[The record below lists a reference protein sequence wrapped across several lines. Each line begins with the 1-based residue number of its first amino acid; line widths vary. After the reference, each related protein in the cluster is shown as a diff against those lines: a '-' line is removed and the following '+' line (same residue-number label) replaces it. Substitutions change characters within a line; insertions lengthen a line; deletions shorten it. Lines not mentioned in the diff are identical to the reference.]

1 MGLSLSVFRS
11 IQETLLAE
19 RQIPMDMRH
28 WRERLLSAILSVVLV
43 LGSLAA
49 VPSALVAFLQGHPS
63 VAVMDILALGWVAFV
78 WRRRSLDYRLRAWSL
93 LALMFLV
100 GLWLMFTVG
109 PVSQIYL
116 LAFPAMAALLLG
128 MRPALLALV
137 GSALTLLVVGWMVD
151 ARFPTPGF
159 EHQPLAKWAV
169 VTVNFAFVGAMIT
182 LSCAALLAGLER
194 TLARHREIAESLSD
208 ANQELH
214 LIGAAAARIN
224 DLVMITARDAA
235 VPPYSRIV
243 FVNEAFLR
251 RTGYARQQVNGQS
264 HTLLYG
270 PDTAGPD
277 RARIDEALRAGSAI
291 RIELVVHDRAGG
303 AFWLELD
310 ITPILDDHGHARH
323 LAWVARDI
331 GARKK
336 AEALIWQQA
345 HYDGLTG
352 LPNRQLLRQRLEQAL
367 AASARDGVPMAL
379 LFIDLDHFKEVND
392 TLGHDLGDL
401 LLVEAAR
408 RIRQCVGDADTVA
421 RLGGDEFTVVMPG
434 LAQAE
439 RVDHVAQAIID
450 RLVQPFQLQGE
461 RAYVSASIGITQS
474 PRDGTAIEALFKQA
488 DQALHTAKD
497 AGRRRFC
504 HFTAAMEEAAQ
515 LRMRV
520 ATDLRGALQDGQLSV
535 VYQPIVTLAN
545 GEVHK
550 AEALLRWQHP
560 ILGPISPGVF
570 IPIAESSGQI
580 DEIGDWVFRQA
591 AGQALRWRTLFH
603 PDFQISVN
611 KSPVQF
617 REGGNRPREWAD
629 HLRAIGLPGNALA
642 VEITEGLLL
651 DANQEVVERLADL
664 HAAGMAISLDDFG
677 TGYSSLSYLQTF
689 AIDHLKIDQAFV
701 RDLKPGSTG
710 MVLCRGIVAMAHDLG
725 MTVIAE
731 GVETAE
737 QCALLSSVGC
747 DHGQGFLFARPLPPD
762 DFERLLIRG

>member
-11 IQETLLAE
+11 IQETLLAD

-43 LGSLAA
+43 LGTLAA
-49 VPSALVAFLQGHPS
+49 VPSAIVAFHQGHPS
-63 VAVMDILALGWVAFV
+63 VAVMDGLALAWVAYV
-78 WRRRSLDYRLRAWSL
+78 WRRRTLDYRLRAWSL
-93 LALMFLV
+93 LGLMYAV
-100 GLWLMFTVG
+100 GLWLMLTVG

-137 GSALTLLVVGWMVD
+137 ISSLTLLVLGWMVD

-159 EHQPLAKWAV
+159 DDQPLVKWTV

-182 LSCAALLAGLER
+182 LSCAALLAGLDR
-194 TLARHREIAESLSD
+194 SLTRHRQIADSLSV

-214 LIGAAAARIN
+214 LTSAAAARIN
-224 DLVMITARDAA
+224 DLVMITLREPDSPAG
-235 VPPYSRIV
+235 SRIV
-243 FVNEAFLR
+243 FANEAFLR
-251 RTGYARQQVNGQS
+251 RTGHAREQVLGQP
-264 HTLLYG
+264 HALLYG
-270 PDTAGPD
+270 PDTAAEH
-277 RARIDEALRAGSAI
+277 RQRIDQAVRAGEPI

-303 AFWLELD
+303 AFWLEQD
-310 ITPILDDHGHARH
+310 ITPILDEQGEARH
-323 LAWVARDI
+323 AAWVARDI
-331 GARKK
+331 GQRKK

-345 HYDGLTG
+345 HYDSLTG

-367 AASARDGVPMAL
+367 VASATDGHVVAL
-379 LFIDLDHFKEVND
+379 MFIDLDHFKEVND

-401 LLVEAAR
+401 LLTEAGR

-421 RLGGDEFTVVMPG
+421 RLGGDEFTVVLPG
-434 LAQAE
+434 LAVSE
-439 RVDHVAQAIID
+439 RVDQVAQAIID
-450 RLVQPFQLQGE
+450 RLVQPFHLRGE
-461 RAYVSASIGITQS
+461 RAYVSASIGITQA

-488 DQALHTAKD
+488 DQALYAAKD
-497 AGRRRFC
+497 AGRRRHC
-504 HFTAAMEEAAQ
+504 HFTPAMEEAAQ
-515 LRMRV
+515 LHMRV

-550 AEALLRWQHP
+550 AEALLRWHHP

-591 AGQALRWRTLFH
+591 ASQALRWRTLFH

-617 REGGNRPREWAD
+617 RDGSNRPREWAE

-651 DANQEVVERLADL
+651 DASEEAVQRLADL
-664 HAAGMAISLDDFG
+664 RAAGIAVSLDDFG

-701 RDLKPGSTG
+701 RGLTPGSTG
-710 MVLCRGIVAMAHDLG
+710 MVLCRAIVTMAHDLG

-747 DHGQGFLFARPLPPD
+747 DHGQGFLFARPMPPD

>member
-11 IQETLLAE
+11 IQETLLAD

-43 LGSLAA
+43 LGTLAA
-49 VPSALVAFLQGHPS
+49 VPSAIVAFHQGHPS
-63 VAVMDILALGWVAFV
+63 VAVMDGLALAWVAYV
-78 WRRRSLDYRLRAWSL
+78 WRRRTLDYRLRAWSL
-93 LALMFLV
+93 LGLMYAV
-100 GLWLMFTVG
+100 GLWLMLTVG

-137 GSALTLLVVGWMVD
+137 ISSLTLLVLGWMVD

-159 EHQPLAKWAV
+159 DDQPLVKWTV

-182 LSCAALLAGLER
+182 LSCAALLAGLDR
-194 TLARHREIAESLSD
+194 SLTRHRQIADSLSV

-214 LIGAAAARIN
+214 LTSAAAARIN
-224 DLVMITARDAA
+224 DLVMITLREPDSPAG
-235 VPPYSRIV
+235 SRIV
-243 FVNEAFLR
+243 FANEAFLR
-251 RTGYARQQVNGQS
+251 RTGHAREQVLGQP
-264 HTLLYG
+264 HALLYG
-270 PDTAGPD
+270 PDTAAEH
-277 RARIDEALRAGSAI
+277 RQRIDQAVRAGEPI

-303 AFWLELD
+303 AFWLEQD
-310 ITPILDDHGHARH
+310 ITPILDEQGEARH
-323 LAWVARDI
+323 AAWVARDI
-331 GARKK
+331 GQRKK

-345 HYDGLTG
+345 HYDSLTG

-367 AASARDGVPMAL
+367 VASATDGHVVAL
-379 LFIDLDHFKEVND
+379 MFIDLDHFKEVND

-401 LLVEAAR
+401 LLTEAGR

-421 RLGGDEFTVVMPG
+421 RLGGDEFTVVLPG
-434 LAQAE
+434 LAVSE
-439 RVDHVAQAIID
+439 RVDQVAQAIID
-450 RLVQPFQLQGE
+450 RLVQPFHLRGE
-461 RAYVSASIGITQS
+461 RAYVSASIGITQA

-488 DQALHTAKD
+488 DQALYAAKD
-497 AGRRRFC
+497 AGRRRHC
-504 HFTAAMEEAAQ
+504 HFTPAMEEAAQ
-515 LRMRV
+515 LHMRV

-550 AEALLRWQHP
+550 AEALLRWHHP

-591 AGQALRWRTLFH
+591 ASQALRWRTLFH

-617 REGGNRPREWAD
+617 RDGSNRPREWAEY
-629 HLRAIGLPGNALA
+629 LRAIGLPGNALA

-651 DANQEVVERLADL
+651 DASEEAVQRLADL
-664 HAAGMAISLDDFG
+664 RAAGIAVSLDDFG

-701 RDLKPGSTG
+701 RGLTPGSTG
-710 MVLCRGIVAMAHDLG
+710 MVLCRAIVTMAHDLG
-725 MTVIAE
+725 MTVIA
-731 GVETAE
+731 
-737 QCALLSSVGC
+737 
-747 DHGQGFLFARPLPPD
+747 
-762 DFERLLIRG
+762 

>member
-1 MGLSLSVFRS
+1 MSVLRS
-11 IQETLLAE
+11 IRESLLAH

-28 WRERLLSAILSVVLV
+28 WRERLLAAILTVVLV
-43 LGSLAA
+43 LGSVAA
-49 VPSALVAFLQGHPS
+49 VPSAIVAFMQGHPS
-63 VAVMDILALGWVAFV
+63 VGVMDIVVLAWVAFV
-78 WRRRSLDYRLRAWSL
+78 WRRRSLDYRLRVWSL
-93 LALMFLV
+93 LALTYVV

-116 LAFPAMAALLLG
+116 LAFPAMAALMLG

-137 GSALTLLVVGWMVD
+137 GSSLTLFVVGWLGD
-151 ARFPTPGF
+151 AQFPTPGF
-159 EHQPLAKWAV
+159 DDQPIVKWSV

-194 TLARHREIAESLSD
+194 TLARHREIAESLSA

-214 LIGAAAARIN
+214 LTGAAAARIN
-224 DLVMITARDAA
+224 DLVMITARDAQA
-235 VPPYSRIV
+235 PPYARIA

-251 RTGYARQQVNGQS
+251 RTGYPREQVIGQP

-270 PDTAGPD
+270 PDTAAND

-310 ITPILDDHGHARH
+310 ITPILDDHGDARH
-323 LAWVARDI
+323 VAWVARDI

-367 AASARDGVPMAL
+367 AASARDGQPVAL

-392 TLGHDLGDL
+392 TLGHHLGDL

-434 LAQAE
+434 LAAAE
-439 RVDHVAQAIID
+439 RVDRVAQAIID
-450 RLVQPFQLQGE
+450 RLVQPFQLKGE
-461 RAYVSASIGITQS
+461 RAYVSASIGITQA

-488 DQALHTAKD
+488 DQALYAAKD

-504 HFTAAMEEAAQ
+504 HFTAEMEAAAQ
-515 LRMRV
+515 LHMRV

-535 VYQPIVTLAN
+535 VYQPIVTLAT

-550 AEALLRWQHP
+550 AEALLRWNHP
-560 ILGPISPGVF
+560 ILGPIGPSVF

-591 AGQALRWRTLFH
+591 AGQALRWRSLFH

-617 REGGNRPREWAD
+617 REGGGRQNDWAE
-629 HLRAIGLPGNALA
+629 HLRAIGLPGDALA
-642 VEITEGLLL
+642 VEITEGVLL
-651 DANQEVVERLADL
+651 DATDEVVAQLAHL
-664 HAAGMAISLDDFG
+664 RAAGMAVSLDDFG
-677 TGYSSLSYLQTF
+677 TGYSSLSYLQAF

-701 RDLKPGSTG
+701 RDLTPGSTG
-710 MVLCRGIVAMAHDLG
+710 MVLCRAIVAMAHDLG

-747 DHGQGFLFARPLPPD
+747 DLGQGYLFARPMPPD